1 MKYLLTITI
10 ALFAIGA
17 MAQGRNEYEKRF
29 VEVHVFPTFD
39 CMVISD
45 NSPKNKRDKL
55 LYPDGTKINSLAGLF
70 GFMESLGF
78 KLHES
83 VSTGFGMYGAS
94 RLIPVLLFVHKDG
107 EKFIITNG
115 KIMMIQQKESD

>member
-1 MKYLLTITI
+1 
-10 ALFAIGA
+10 
-17 MAQGRNEYEKRF
+17 
-29 VEVHVFPTFD
+29 
-39 CMVISD
+39 
-45 NSPKNKRDKL
+45 
-55 LYPDGTKINSLAGLF
+55 
-70 GFMESLGF
+70 MESLGF

-115 KIMMIQQKESD
+115 KIMMIQQKDSDS

>member
-17 MAQGRNEYEKRF
+17 MAQGRNEYEKKF
-29 VEVHVFPTFD
+29 VEVHIFPIFD

-45 NSPKNKRDKL
+45 NSPKNKRDRL

-107 EKFIITNG
+107 KKFTIING
-115 KIMMIQQKESD
+115 KIMVIQ

>member
-10 ALFAIGA
+10 VLFAIGA
-17 MAQGRNEYEKRF
+17 MAQGRNEYEKKF
-29 VEVHVFPTFD
+29 VEVHVLPGFV

-45 NSPKNKRDKL
+45 NSPKNRRDKL

-94 RLIPVLLFVHKDG
+94 NLTPALLFVHKD
-107 EKFIITNG
+107 EKKFTIING
-115 KIMMIQQKESD
+115 KIMIIQ